1 MAFAAK
7 VKTAAKAVIGAY
19 GASAAAFAAWDYRTM
34 NPTRKYQGWTL
45 DESLVRCRNIMR
57 APSRKFTPAELEQY
71 NGQGGEASV
80 YFAVRSKGGLVSMRR
95 CLFEPSLPVPEHHR
109 VYDVTPS
116 ETFTE
121 AYASFCGKDATV
133 GGSH

>member
-80 YFAVRSKGGLVSMRR
+80 YFAVRSKGGWCPCAAACSSPHF
-95 CLFEPSLPVPEHHR
+95 LFQS
-109 VYDVTPS
+109 T
-116 ETFTE
+116 TGCT
-121 AYASFCGKDATV
+121 T
-133 GGSH
+133 